1 MPPVHQSTDFR
12 RVALRA
18 TGGKVKAIFWHL
30 GVRCA
35 LEERGFR
42 FVTGFGPH
50 VEPAPGEIAFLVG
63 SSSGSIFSILTA
75 AGFDVP
81 DIMESFLGRASK
93 MPPIHPSS
101 IFRRHVPTPGRY
113 FRRIRNAVNL
123 RAGEELFPGTGL
135 RQPDDTLTAEP
146 QISPSR
152 VKGVRRFIR
161 YFRAGDLLVIRAPY
175 ILDGMEAWVRSLI
188 PDHDR
193 FEDLRAHLFIL
204 ASDLDATR
212 TAVFSTEDND
222 HLWYRYVSGV
232 PISRA
237 SICSMAIPSVFNPV
251 SVRIDGRKRYFIDGD
266 VYNPTETMIESDHH
280 CDLAIVSSFEA
291 PYRFHPAIGSLHHLG
306 LPYEITQTIALT
318 IYSRLMQSRKNT
330 RAKTKAMEITRD
342 LLSRYLDEETLE
354 RECERIAAA
363 MEISLSM
370 KTVFLHP
377 YSNPLLFFGNPF
389 DLSPRMFAKIL
400 VEATIQASELLDR
413 EGFRT

>member
-1 MPPVHQSTDFR
+1 MPPVHRSTEFR

-63 SSSGSIFSILTA
+63 SSAGSIFSILTA

-93 MPPIHPSS
+93 MPPIHPST
-101 IFRRHVPTPGRY
+101 IFRRRVPTPGRY

-135 RQPDDTLTAEP
+135 RQPDDMLMAEP
-146 QISPSR
+146 QIKTSS
-152 VKGVRRFIR
+152 VKGARRFIR
-161 YFRAGDLLVIRAPY
+161 HFRAGDLLVIRAPY
-175 ILDGMEAWVRSLI
+175 VLDGMEGWVRSLI
-188 PDHDR
+188 HDHDQ

-212 TAVFSTEDND
+212 TVVFSTEDND

-251 SVRIDGRKRYFIDGD
+251 SVRIDGRKHYFIDGD

-306 LPYEITQTIALT
+306 LPYEITQTIALA
-318 IYSRLMQSRKNT
+318 IYSRLMQTRKNT
-330 RAKTKAMEITRD
+330 RAKVKAMEITRD

-354 RECERIAAA
+354 HECERIAAA

-370 KTVFLHP
+370 KTIFLHP

-389 DLSPRMFAKIL
+389 DLSPRVFAKIL

-413 EGFRT
+413 EGFRP